1 MVAFPI
7 HERCLKPQKKFLQIR
22 KFKEP
27 SSGPGPALHRVNS
40 YMYLHNSISKRI
52 TFGDELANACNDRG
66 DVCLVRHGCVW
77 AENQSP
83 IVCSKADGY
92 AKADTGSLRGAA
104 ELR

>member
-1 MVAFPI
+1 MSETTEEISANPEVQRANQRP
-7 HERCLKPQKKFLQIR
+7 R
-22 KFKEP
+22 
-27 SSGPGPALHRVNS
+27 PALHRVNS

-77 AENQSP
+77 AENQSA